1 MMPHSKGV
9 RDPSTFRRFQFGRSW
24 PRLLLLTPLLFA
36 LLIAAYGL
44 GSFTARDVITRP
56 DKDWSDGSNTS
67 GEFIDLISSV
77 EFAAAEYRKSNPGAD
92 EATLSLAFDYLTQL
106 LSASIEMSVAKGDP
120 SKPQFTDW
128 MSDYRKFLGDSPD
141 AIYLTAP
148 VNASFDY
155 DVIIEPANAD
165 YIGVVIYDK
174 HPITGWN
181 RVADHYSAVTS
192 TDKTLINL
200 TLTSNMASAIQNG
213 KSARV
218 LELTDTAHTIM
229 VRRYFFNDRSGEK
242 RDLSTIADTAISRA
256 PASHTSMTQSDS
268 KPLDFSKKLDN
279 ATSFFNQTWQGT
291 VALAAATS
299 DTANTF
305 DRPATVTPDFVGVFY
320 PTPDNDYHGGA
331 FKLMPGESLV
341 VEGNIPEA
349 AFWSITLQNH
359 WMQSLEPA
367 IGTGSLRGDQIT
379 NRDGRY
385 RVWISDTP
393 PTDGEDWLNTAGE
406 TEGLVAIRY
415 LMAEATDQ
423 PSAKLVQPSGEQS
436 EE

>member
-1 MMPHSKGV
+1 MIRHSRGL
-9 RDPSTFRRFQFGRSW
+9 RDPSTFRRFQFGQSW
-24 PRLLLLTPLLFA
+24 PRLVLLTTLLFA

-56 DKDWSDGSNTS
+56 TNDWSDGSSTS

-77 EFAAAEYRKSNPGAD
+77 EFAAAEYRKNNPEAD

-148 VNASFDY
+148 LDASFDY
-155 DVIIEPANAD
+155 DVAIEPANAD

-181 RVADHYSAVTS
+181 RVADHYSALTG
-192 TDKTLINL
+192 TDKTSINL
-200 TLTSNMASAIQNG
+200 KLTSNTASDIAHK
-213 KSARV
+213 KSTRV

-229 VRRYFFNDRSGEK
+229 VRRYFFGGRSGK
-242 RDLSTIADTAISRA
+242 KGDANTIANTAISAA
-256 PASHTSMTQSDS
+256 PASHLS
-268 KPLDFSKKLDN
+268 KGQRDIKSLDFSRKLEN

-291 VALAAATS
+291 VALAAATN

-359 WMQSLEPA
+359 WMQSLEPTT
-367 IGTGSLRGDQIT
+367 GTGSLRGDQIT

-393 PTDGEDWLNTAGE
+393 PIDGEDWLNTAGE

-415 LMAEATDQ
+415 LLAEATDQ
-423 PSAKLVQPSGEQS
+423 PSAKLVQASGEQS

>member
-1 MMPHSKGV
+1 MIRHSKSL

-24 PRLLLLTPLLFA
+24 PRLLLLTTLLFA

-77 EFAAAEYRKSNPGAD
+77 EFAAAEYRKSNPDAD

-120 SKPQFTDW
+120 SNPRFTDW
-128 MSDYRKFLGDSPD
+128 MSDHRKFLGDSPD

-148 VNASFDY
+148 VNARFDY

-181 RVADHYSAVTS
+181 RVADHYSAVTG

-200 TLTSNMASAIQNG
+200 TLTSNPASDMQNEV
-213 KSARV
+213 SARV

-229 VRRYFFNDRSGEK
+229 VRRYFFTDRPGEK
-242 RDLSTIADTAISRA
+242 RDLSTIADTAISTA

-268 KPLDFSKKLDN
+268 KPLDFSKKLEN
-279 ATSFFNQTWQGT
+279 ATAFFNQTWQGT

-359 WMQSLEPA
+359 WMQSLEPTT
-367 IGTGSLRGDQIT
+367 GTGSLRGNQIT

-415 LMAEATDQ
+415 LLAEATDK
-423 PSAKLVQPSGEQS
+423 PSARLVRASSEQS

>member
-1 MMPHSKGV
+1 MIRHSKSL
-9 RDPSTFRRFQFGRSW
+9 RDPSTIRRFQFGRSW
-24 PRLLLLTPLLFA
+24 PRLLLLTTLVFA

-77 EFAAAEYRKSNPGAD
+77 EFAAAEYRKSNPDAD

-120 SKPQFTDW
+120 SNSRFTDW
-128 MSDYRKFLGDSPD
+128 MSDHRKFLGDSPD

-148 VNASFDY
+148 VNARFDY

-181 RVADHYSAVTS
+181 RVADHYSAVTG

-200 TLTSNMASAIQNG
+200 TLTSNPASDMQNEV
-213 KSARV
+213 SARV

-229 VRRYFFNDRSGEK
+229 VRRYFFTDRPGEK
-242 RDLSTIADTAISRA
+242 RDLSTIADTAISTA

-268 KPLDFSKKLDN
+268 KPLDFSKKLEN
-279 ATSFFNQTWQGT
+279 ATAFFNQTWQGT

-359 WMQSLEPA
+359 WMQSLEPTT
-367 IGTGSLRGDQIT
+367 GTGSLRGNQIT

-415 LMAEATDQ
+415 LLAEATDK
-423 PSAKLVQPSGEQS
+423 PSARLVRASSEQS

>member
-1 MMPHSKGV
+1 MIRHSKGL

-56 DKDWSDGSNTS
+56 DKGWSDGSNTS

-77 EFAAAEYRKSNPGAD
+77 EFAAAEYRKNNPEAD
-92 EATLSLAFDYLTQL
+92 EATLALAFDYLTQL

-120 SKPQFTDW
+120 SKPIFTDW
-128 MSDYRKFLGDSPD
+128 MSDHRKFLGDSPD

-148 VNASFDY
+148 VEASFDY
-155 DVIIEPANAD
+155 DVAIEPANAD

-192 TDKTLINL
+192 TDKTPINL
-200 TLTSNMASAIQNG
+200 TLTSSLASDMQNEV
-213 KSARV
+213 STRV
-218 LELTDTAHTIM
+218 LKLTETAHTIM
-229 VRRYFFNDRSGEK
+229 VRRYFFSDRSGK
-242 RDLSTIADTAISRA
+242 NRDANTIANTAISAA
-256 PASHTSMTQSDS
+256 PASHLS
-268 KPLDFSKKLDN
+268 KGQRDIKSLDFSRKLEN

-291 VALAAATS
+291 VALAAATN

-359 WMQSLEPA
+359 WMQSLEPTT
-367 IGTGSLRGDQIT
+367 GTGSLRGDQIT

-393 PTDGEDWLNTAGE
+393 PIDGEDWLNTAGE

-415 LMAEATDQ
+415 LLAEATDQ
-423 PSAKLVQPSGEQS
+423 PSAKLVQASGEQS

>member
-1 MMPHSKGV
+1 MPHSKGL
-9 RDPSTFRRFQFGRSW
+9 RDPSNFRRFLFGRSW
-24 PRLLLLTPLLFA
+24 PRLLLLTTLLFA

-56 DKDWSDGSNTS
+56 GIDWSDGSSTS
-67 GEFIDLISSV
+67 GEFVDLVSSI
-77 EFAAAEYRKSNPGAD
+77 EYAAAEYRKNNPGAD

-148 VNASFDY
+148 VNARFDY

-181 RVADHYSAVTS
+181 SVADHYSAVTS

-200 TLTSNMASAIQNG
+200 TLTSNPASDMQNEV
-213 KSARV
+213 SARV

-229 VRRYFFNDRSGEK
+229 VRRYFFSDRSGEK
-242 RDLSTIADTAISRA
+242 RDLSTIADTAISTA

-268 KPLDFSKKLDN
+268 KSLDFSKKLDN
-279 ATSFFNQTWQGT
+279 ATTFFNQTWQGT
-291 VALAAATS
+291 MALAAATS
-299 DTANTF
+299 ETANTF

-331 FKLMPGESLV
+331 FQLMPGESLV
-341 VEGNIPEA
+341 VEGNIPDA

-415 LMAEATDQ
+415 LLAEATDQ
-423 PSAKLVQPSGEQS
+423 PSARILRASSEQSGE
-436 EE
+436 